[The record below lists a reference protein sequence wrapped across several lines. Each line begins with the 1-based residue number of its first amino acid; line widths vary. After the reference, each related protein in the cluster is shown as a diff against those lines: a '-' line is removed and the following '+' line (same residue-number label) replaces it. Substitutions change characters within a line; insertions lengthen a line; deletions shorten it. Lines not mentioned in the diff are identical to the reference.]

1 MPDAWLLYEIA
12 KLTRDDARCS
22 VATRHS
28 GNPFMVETTSPAA
41 LSGKRASTKAAN
53 RRAILQ
59 AGRQVFARIGF
70 EATTVR
76 DIIRET
82 ELASGTF
89 YNYFKSKEEVFQA
102 IAEDST
108 HRFRSR
114 LADVRARAESLED
127 YMEHAYRAYFGFIAR
142 ENEEAIDS
150 GAPHIALIGVRVDTP
165 EMQAVAQE
173 IRADLEHILE
183 KQGIKPTVDTEYLTA
198 AAIGIARE
206 MGDYM
211 LKRRPV
217 DVEGATHFAC
227 TLLLS
232 GMKTLDSER

>member
-1 MPDAWLLYEIA
+1 M
-12 KLTRDDARCS
+12 TRDDAGCR
-22 VATRHS
+22 VILLQPERHL
-28 GNPFMVETTSPAA
+28 MADTTSPAT

-82 ELASGTF
+82 ALASGTF
-89 YNYFKSKEEVFQA
+89 YNYFKSKEEVFHA

-108 HRFRSR
+108 HRFRDR

-127 YMEHAYRAYFGFIAR
+127 YMEHAYRAYFGFISR
-142 ENEEAIDS
+142 ENEDAIES

-173 IRADLEHILE
+173 IRADLEHILA
-183 KQGIKPTVDTEYLTA
+183 KQGIRPSVDTEYLTA

-217 DVEGATHFAC
+217 DVEGATRFAC

-232 GMKTLDSER
+232 GLKTLDARV